1 MMQVGAFWDGSNGF
15 LPIIEVDFSNLIK
28 CDVDSVLVL
37 QFALSSQLLSQ
48 RSKTRTCTS
57 VADPESASS
66 GTFQCMQFL
75 PFLFFFA
82 CSI

>member
-1 MMQVGAFWDGSNGF
+1 MMQVGAFWDGNNGF

-37 QFALSSQLLSQ
+37 QFAISSQSLSQ
-48 RSKTRTCTS
+48 RSKTHTS
-57 VADPESASS
+57 VADPENPSS

-75 PFLFFFA
+75 PFLIFFA
-82 CSI
+82 YSI